1 MKYFKF
7 MFYGFVAMLAIIFAE
22 KRGVGELVKNNGT
35 QRLLGIES
43 VYADTTTSTAPAPV
57 DNSAT
62 DSVGGDGGDGG

>member
-1 MKYFKF
+1 

-43 VYADTTTSTAPAPV
+43 VYADTTTSTTAPAPV